1 MFAVRLVNL
10 IETHADRLSEGLLH
24 KLRGSEQCSELLRE
38 VPADELKRRTHEI
51 YRNLNDWLLTKTE
64 SEIEERYVGLGMR
77 RARQGVPFS
86 ALLWAI
92 SATKEY
98 LWEFLQREGLLEE
111 PLELFGELEL
121 LHSLERFFDRVL
133 YFASIGYE
141 SARHGELEHGLGLHV
156 AGRK

>member
-24 KLRGSEQCSELLRE
+24 KLRSSDQCTQLLE
-38 VPADELKRRTHEI
+38 KVPAEELARRTHEI

-64 SEIEERYVGLGMR
+64 SEIEERYVGLGIR

-86 ALLWAI
+86 AFLWAI

-121 LHSLERFFDRVL
+121 LHSLERFFDRIL

-141 SARHGELEHGLGLHV
+141 SARQGEVEHASRIHAV
-156 AGRK
+156 ARR